1 MKGHP
6 VKTLLAAVSVAS
18 LSLFNTAH
26 AAGEHD
32 MNHGAAMNQGAQMHA
47 AGAQAMLSEG
57 TVKKVDKAGGKITI
71 SHGPLENLGMPPMTM
86 AFRAGDPAMLDKVK
100 PGDRIRFLADRVDG
114 MFVVTRLDAAK

>member
-1 MKGHP
+1 
-6 VKTLLAAVSVAS
+6 
-18 LSLFNTAH
+18 
-26 AAGEHD
+26 

-114 MFVVTRLDAAK
+114 MFVVTRLDAAN